1 MRLMMIAMGGS
12 NHTTKWATAMR
23 DLGHEIMLVTFYPPT
38 PIDGVDI
45 RYLKCRT
52 RPGMLLEIG
61 HVRKLAQEFRPDIVH
76 AHYAS
81 SCGFV
86 AVRVGVRPLVLS
98 VWGDDIMEFPHRSP
112 LHRWIARHAI
122 TGSDYVSATSH
133 MLATETEAL
142 VGGAVKPRVIPFGV
156 DLNRFTYS
164 ERPMRPSV
172 HIGTVRWLTKK
183 YGLEYLIRAFAKLTP
198 TRDNLQLTI
207 IGWGPLRPE
216 LESLAASLGV
226 SDRVSFTG
234 RLPNDEVARYF
245 ERFDLFVMPSV
256 SRGETFGVAA
266 VEAMASG
273 LPVVASDIGGLPEVV
288 ADGVTGRLAPPGNV
302 EKLAAA
308 LEYYVDS
315 EEARRL
321 DGRRGRERVEKLF
334 DWQQN
339 VQLMADFYDEILADP
354 RWKPKP

>member
-23 DLGHEIMLVTFYPPT
+23 DVGHEVMLVTFYPPT
-38 PIDGVDI
+38 PIEGVDI
-45 RYLKCRT
+45 RHLKCRT

-61 HVRKLAQEFRPDIVH
+61 RVRRLAQEFRPAIVH

-98 VWGDDIMEFPHRSP
+98 VWGDDIIEFPHRSP
-112 LHRWIARHAI
+112 LHRWIVKRAI
-122 TGSDYVSATSH
+122 IGSDFVSATSH
-133 MLATETEAL
+133 MLAEETERL

-156 DLNRFTYS
+156 DLNRFTFS
-164 ERPMRPSV
+164 ERPSRSTV

-183 YGLEYLIRAFAKLTP
+183 YGLEYLIRAFARLAA
-198 TRDNLQLTI
+198 TRDNLKLTI

-216 LESLAASLGV
+216 LEGLAGSLGIG
-226 SDRVSFTG
+226 DRVTFTG
-234 RLPNDEVARYF
+234 RLPNDEVARCF
-245 ERFDLFVMPSV
+245 ESFDLFVMPSV

-288 ADGVTGRLAPPGNV
+288 ADGLTGRLAPPGDV
-302 EKLAAA
+302 ERLTAA
-308 LEYYVDS
+308 LEHYVDS
-315 EEARRL
+315 EETRRR
-321 DGRRGRERVEKLF
+321 DGRLGRERVEKLF
-334 DWQQN
+334 DWKQN
-339 VQLMADFYDEILADP
+339 VQMMSAFYAEILADP
-354 RWKPKP
+354 RWSLKP